1 MWRVDSCPVAFGRKK
16 KDPGAAK
23 AKAKA
28 PASHFEPPASPE
40 AVSASPKQSATTGR
54 PKVFLEIAIF
64 RGAFFGVDHQQ
75 SLEFELFPEVAPK
88 AVRRLLEDCAA
99 LRLRDRRL
107 QVTQSLATLEGGDLG
122 EPQAETGCGMKHTEP
137 GMLSV
142 ARGADFAGYLL
153 TLAPLPRLDREH
165 RAFGRLVQGEA
176 FLQHIRDA
184 HNSECK
190 EVRVVNCGE
199 VLRGLNP
206 SRSRSRSR
214 QKVGRPWPPM
224 AAPSAAAAAGAAA
237 AALLQRQLPGGEG
250 WSEHQ
255 TGDGRKFFHNEDT
268 GVSQWEKP
276 ESLMSEGEKLVNST
290 AWKQYRIWDGRIFY
304 HNKETKVSCWSMP
317 PDLRKLR
324 GESTGLDDRP
334 LPDTSTER
342 RNAFQEFLEERIDAS
357 WDWRRVQ
364 QVAQSAPQASG
375 VSEQVQ
381 RQVFAEL
388 LSMALRKSEAQARA
402 KARNAAVALERLIEE
417 RFSDPDALGTSY
429 EEAARIL
436 GDEEAWTLI
445 KSEVR
450 RDEVFQNV
458 MERLEDKHQ
467 RARAEKRTARVVR
480 LQRLMATDPDL
491 KRARTRWKD
500 AAAVLARRDEL
511 QEEDPPM
518 EAMRVWTSMRE
529 LRLASAKDIDLK
541 SKVQNEFYRDERKRR
556 DAFVLAMKEQAAAE
570 RFTMHTSWA
579 QLVCIVLVFLAHAC
593 AQKQV
598 DARKDELR
606 LFDEFLEE
614 LKLKGPEAYAGVE
627 PAPPPAVQAGA
638 AGACYAPPTGPHGF
652 AFATGVLHGDGLRAV
667 GFRTRLS
674 FGFCGVEVHVHLDGS
689 FDSEVL
695 FRAAQKHLE
704 ELPVQVRTPWDG
716 KMLEVREAIR
726 KCKDLAQFKSL
737 VTVGKDVLGL
747 FPILDCFYVFLPIV
761 RGRFE
766 VLEELSYEF
775 CRERK
780 AQNIIYTE
788 VRYSPFEFL
797 KQCEDGIADESQAE
811 EAVKAVCCGLERGQ
825 KDFGVLVRQIL
836 CCIAAQPSWSQ
847 KTAQLA
853 VQYAE
858 RGVVGLDIASGEMHF
873 EDAALQAAHRQA
885 TDLAKHALGVTVH
898 AAEAGPGGNVQQ
910 ALDLYSASRIGHG
923 YRCLDTEA
931 YEAAKAKGTHFE
943 LCPSSSVST
952 QAVQLKHWSEHPIR
966 RFFQDRTSCS
976 INSDDPAIFQCSLTD
991 ELALCLEMGLTL
1003 QDLRW
1008 MTLEALKHSFNL
1020 EAHLKESLAETV
1032 TAFYD
1037 RQTGA

>member
-1 MWRVDSCPVAFGRKK
+1 MFGGIFRFPASQPEAISPSQPALCHPNPNGGNRPAMAVAFGRKK
-16 KDPGAAK
+16 KDAPGAAK

-190 EVRVVNCGE
+190 

-206 SRSRSRSR
+206 SRSRSASSCHPHLGLPEPPRAFAAR
-214 QKVGRPWPPM
+214 RPWPPM

-450 RDEVFQNV
+450 RDEVFQN
-458 MERLEDKHQ
+458 
-467 RARAEKRTARVVR
+467 
-480 LQRLMATDPDL
+480 
-491 KRARTRWKD
+491 
-500 AAAVLARRDEL
+500 
-511 QEEDPPM
+511 
-518 EAMRVWTSMRE
+518 
-529 LRLASAKDIDLK
+529 
-541 SKVQNEFYRDERKRR
+541 
-556 DAFVLAMKEQAAAE
+556 
-570 RFTMHTSWA
+570 
-579 QLVCIVLVFLAHAC
+579 
-593 AQKQV
+593 
-598 DARKDELR
+598 
-606 LFDEFLEE
+606 
-614 LKLKGPEAYAGVE
+614 AG
-627 PAPPPAVQAGA
+627 
-638 AGACYAPPTGPHGF
+638 
-652 AFATGVLHGDGLRAV
+652 
-667 GFRTRLS
+667 
-674 FGFCGVEVHVHLDGS
+674 
-689 FDSEVL
+689 
-695 FRAAQKHLE
+695 
-704 ELPVQVRTPWDG
+704 
-716 KMLEVREAIR
+716 
-726 KCKDLAQFKSL
+726 
-737 VTVGKDVLGL
+737 
-747 FPILDCFYVFLPIV
+747 
-761 RGRFE
+761 
-766 VLEELSYEF
+766 
-775 CRERK
+775 
-780 AQNIIYTE
+780 
-788 VRYSPFEFL
+788 
-797 KQCEDGIADESQAE
+797 
-811 EAVKAVCCGLERGQ
+811 
-825 KDFGVLVRQIL
+825 
-836 CCIAAQPSWSQ
+836 
-847 KTAQLA
+847 
-853 VQYAE
+853 
-858 RGVVGLDIASGEMHF
+858 
-873 EDAALQAAHRQA
+873 
-885 TDLAKHALGVTVH
+885 
-898 AAEAGPGGNVQQ
+898 GPGGNVQQ

-1032 TAFYD
+1032 TAFYEPPPKRRRVSRLSEEMPVKQELPLTVKMEKQED
-1037 RQTGA
+1037 EDDTNALDALIAAASAPVKVEPVKTERTKAELEPVKTEPPPVKAEDDDDDTEEEEDPLMGAALKAAAVKEELE